1 MKDLIKKHALHN
13 AIQHKG
19 KANIGAVMSRVLGE
33 DDSLRTKAKEI
44 SQEVQKIVKEI
55 NSYSKEK
62 QLKELK
68 HIAPELLEERKEERN
83 IFGFLNI
90 NPKEKVITCFP
101 PEPSKFPH
109 LGHAKAVLLN
119 YELAKQYEGKFL
131 LRFDD
136 TNPNLAKKEFY
147 EIIEN
152 NLKWLGLKL
161 NKIVYASD
169 YMETFYEYA
178 EKLINL
184 DKAYVC
190 NCNQELIKLSRQK
203 GLACNCQIN
212 SEKENLK
219 VWNKMLKGKSESI
232 LRLKIDLKHQNSTMR
247 DPTIFRIIKEI
258 HPRTKNK
265 YKAWPSYD
273 FETPI
278 MDGILKVTHRLRSK
292 EFELRTEL
300 HNYIQ
305 DLLQLKRTT
314 YYEFGRL
321 NLEGVESSGRKI
333 RELIKSGELMG
344 WDDPS
349 LTTIVALKR
358 RGFQPEAIK
367 EFVLNSGISKAEA
380 TLTWDDLYAINRR
393 IIDFIA
399 SRYFGLYDYYQ
410 IEIKN
415 SPKQEIKLPLHP
427 GAKTSPRKFKTINKF
442 FIQDKLFN
450 NETYRLMDCLN
461 FKYKNNQAGFL
472 SKKHDKTLKAKLI
485 HWLPVQKDLSNIEIM
500 FPDKSI
506 KKGIGEPLIK
516 KLKVNDII
524 QFPRLGFARVDSKE
538 KDIIRFWFTHN

>member
-55 NSYSKEK
+55 NSSSEEK

-232 LRLKIDLKHQNSTMR
+232 LRLYLRFLNS
-247 DPTIFRIIKEI
+247 
-258 HPRTKNK
+258 
-265 YKAWPSYD
+265 
-273 FETPI
+273 
-278 MDGILKVTHRLRSK
+278 
-292 EFELRTEL
+292 
-300 HNYIQ
+300 
-305 DLLQLKRTT
+305 
-314 YYEFGRL
+314 
-321 NLEGVESSGRKI
+321 
-333 RELIKSGELMG
+333 
-344 WDDPS
+344 
-349 LTTIVALKR
+349 
-358 RGFQPEAIK
+358 EAITHDQ
-367 EFVLNSGISKAEA
+367 I
-380 TLTWDDLYAINRR
+380 TLR
-393 IIDFIA
+393 
-399 SRYFGLYDYYQ
+399 
-410 IEIKN
+410 
-415 SPKQEIKLPLHP
+415 H
-427 GAKTSPRKFKTINKF
+427 
-442 FIQDKLFN
+442 
-450 NETYRLMDCLN
+450 
-461 FKYKNNQAGFL
+461 
-472 SKKHDKTLKAKLI
+472 
-485 HWLPVQKDLSNIEIM
+485 M
-500 FPDKSI
+500 FT
-506 KKGIGEPLIK
+506 E
-516 KLKVNDII
+516 VC
-524 QFPRLGFARVDSKE
+524 QV
-538 KDIIRFWFTHN
+538 